1 MSSLNTL
8 KVIVFHLSSA
18 VLGNRKIL
26 AHLHYLNVNSFVGR
40 APLTFLKV
48 EKYWLKKNIQPKKS
62 CKKELFDLN
71 NITEPESVL

>member
-1 MSSLNTL
+1 MKIKKLKLNTL

-40 APLTFLKV
+40 ATLTFLKV
-48 EKYWLKKNIQPKKS
+48 EKYWLKKHYS
-62 CKKELFDLN
+62 
-71 NITEPESVL
+71 TEKVLQKGTL